1 VNFNKY
7 ENLFSFVK
15 HRNKFFVISILIIV
29 AGIISY
35 LVSGL
40 NYGVDFKAGTTID
53 IMVNKSIDQA
63 EAKAFIEK
71 SSGLEAEP
79 VVVGG
84 DNSDRISARFDTVL
98 DNTVTNKIK
107 ADAVATYGESVSME
121 VFTVSADIARELGQ
135 KTMIAVLV
143 ACVFIGLYVTIRF
156 EWRFALAAI
165 IAVLHD
171 AFIVLAF
178 FAIFQMKIDLPFI
191 AAILTIIGYSINDKI
206 VIFDRIRENQRF
218 AKIRSEQDLIRM
230 VDDSIW
236 QTMSRNIN
244 TVIMVLIAAVC
255 LFIFGG
261 ESIKLFALAKAIGL
275 VSGAYSSVCIGTP
288 LWFLFKKNT
297 IAAKWQAA
305 PAKE

>member
-1 VNFNKY
+1 MNFNKY
-7 ENLFSFVK
+7 ENLMSFVK

-29 AGIISY
+29 AGLISY
-35 LVSGL
+35 LISGF
-40 NYGVDFKAGTTID
+40 NYGVDFKAGTTVD
-53 IMVNKSIDQA
+53 IMVHKSIDQA
-63 EAKAFIEK
+63 EAEAFIKK
-71 SSGLEAEP
+71 SSGLEPET
-79 VVVGG
+79 VLVGG
-84 DNSDRISARFDTVL
+84 DNKDRISARFDTVL
-98 DNTVTNKIK
+98 DNATTNKIK
-107 ADAVATYGESVSME
+107 AEAIASYGENVSME
-121 VFTVSADIARELGQ
+121 VNVVSPDIARELGQ
-135 KTMIAVLV
+135 KTILAVFL
-143 ACVFIGLYVTIRF
+143 ACLGIGIYVTIRF

-165 IAVLHD
+165 LAVLHD
-171 AFIVLAF
+171 ALIVLAF

-218 AKIRSEQDLIRM
+218 AKIRSEHDLIRM

-244 TVIMVLIAAVC
+244 TVIMVLIAAIC

-288 LWFLFKKNT
+288 LWFLFKRNT